1 MVKKQQSKGEQI
13 DTHTTD
19 TVETVDV
26 LEQNMINQL
35 NNAHIGITPLPL
47 VKTRMHAQ
55 LFDKIKHQKQ
65 AIVPAS
71 TTARISAEEKS
82 HLINTITV
90 HKNEGE
96 WIKIKAKVSI
106 KPLSLDRAAG
116 TRSFLMR
123 LDAGAQWPAHEHSMD
138 EECIVLQ
145 GGVSIGDL
153 TITQGDY
160 HLAPK
165 GVRHE
170 EFTSKQGALLF
181 LRAGIEDTEP
191 SIGVKANY
199 VWQRLNQGLKNLF

>member
-1 MVKKQQSKGEQI
+1 MIKKQSEGEKTKI
-13 DTHTTD
+13 NTADID
-19 TVETVDV
+19 TVEV
-26 LEQNMINQL
+26 LEHSMIEQL
-35 NNAHIGITPLPL
+35 NDAHIGITPLPL
-47 VKTRMHAQ
+47 VKTRMHMQ

-65 AIVPAS
+65 VAEPQSAAS
-71 TTARISAEEKS
+71 RMSAAEKAQV
-82 HLINTITV
+82 IDTITV
-90 HKNEGE
+90 HEHEGE

-106 KPLSLDRAAG
+106 KPLSLDHAAG

-123 LDAGAQWPAHEHSMD
+123 LEAGARWPAHEHSVD
-138 EECIVLQ
+138 EECIVLY
-145 GGVSIGDL
+145 GDISIGDL

-170 EFTSKQGALLF
+170 EFISKQGALLF

-191 SIGVKANY
+191 SLGIKANY